1 VKEAQR
7 TLKFNTDLAILPA
20 DKGNATVILITVDYK
35 QKIIALLEDPFY
47 KRLARDPTESKERK
61 TTLLLTKFTH
71 IRYLQTSASGLLQIP
86 ETIWTSQDT

>member
-1 VKEAQR
+1 MKEAQR
-7 TLKFNTDLAILPA
+7 TLKINTDLAILPA

-35 QKIIALLEDPFY
+35 QKIIALLEDPSY

-61 TTLLLTKFTH
+61 TTLLLKKSTH
-71 IRYLQTSASGLLQIP
+71 RRYLQTTASGLLQIP